1 MQGYQAGIQSFTS
14 TDSVVFGISTDPIDT
29 NTKFAESLNV
39 EFAILSDEGGA
50 VSKKYDVLN
59 ERMMSNP
66 HDLRHRQGRE
76 DQACRERLGRDRSR
90 RRRGRL
96 QQALAGA

>member
-59 ERMMSNP
+59 ERMMSNRTTFVIGKDGKIKHVESGSDAIDP
-66 HDLRHRQGRE
+66 
-76 DQACRERLGRDRSR
+76 
-90 RRRGRL
+90 
-96 QQALAGA
+96 AGAANACSKL